1 MATGDQRGGARFKLG
16 TPGKANRS
24 ASIEDRARVTHMG
37 VTRLDPAI
45 QADDFPGVVS
55 AAYQMLQLMPRD
67 GGIWDAL
74 LRALEEGEAPLP
86 LRIEAAEQAL
96 AALPRHR
103 NALRVR
109 FNVAVISGDPEHAV
123 RFMPPYLA
131 VFGPDLDAATRLT
144 IERHVGRA
152 KSQIEQR
159 ELAAARAVVA
169 AVQAEREARARA
181 EARAAREW
189 KAATPR
195 TSSTGREPASRR
207 GTASGGGNSAAGT
220 SPPSADHSGTGGAAS
235 DSVRVPGAPAPTRMV
250 RVPVDGPAGA
260 TTHLEVSS
268 LARLLERL
276 GTASDGTAAL
286 DLACAAAQARTTESF
301 DRLLALETVR
311 GVDHLPHQIET
322 VLRTLKRFHGR
333 VLLADEVGLGKTIEA
348 ALVLAE
354 YLARSLVRRALILC
368 PPALVAQWR
377 SELGEKFTVAA
388 RTTLDGDLARDPR
401 AFFGDEGVV
410 VASLALART
419 DRYREIILAQ
429 RYDLVIVDEAHHLKN
444 RSTRGYALVDA
455 LRSRFLLLLTATPVE
470 TNLTELYNLV
480 TLLRP
485 GTLGT
490 ESEFRTRFADPRD
503 PTRPRDA
510 GRLRELLREV
520 MIRNTRAQSGVAL
533 PPRTARTIVVEPSAE
548 ERILY
553 GAIVAL
559 VRAAKARPSL
569 LRLLLEQGGSSPAAV
584 ARTAGAAEVP
594 ELTGALRE
602 VAALAKDVR
611 RWTKVE
617 RLVELLP
624 GGKVLVFTRFLATH
638 AALADELRRRGV
650 RFVPFTGSM
659 STAQRLEAVGAF
671 AGDADVLLCS
681 EVGGEG
687 QNLQFCHRI
696 VNFDL
701 PWSPTQ
707 IEQRIGRVHRIG
719 QTEVVEVTNLCTGGT
734 AEEHILR
741 VLDERINLFELVVG
755 EMDLLL
761 GELEDERTFDDRV
774 HDIYALAHTEA
785 DVAEG
790 FEVLGRALADA
801 RERMT
806 AVRETDTAIFGDEL
820 GV

>member
-1 MATGDQRGGARFKLG
+1 
-16 TPGKANRS
+16 
-24 ASIEDRARVTHMG
+24 
-37 VTRLDPAI
+37 
-45 QADDFPGVVS
+45 
-55 AAYQMLQLMPRD
+55 
-67 GGIWDAL
+67 
-74 LRALEEGEAPLP
+74 
-86 LRIEAAEQAL
+86 
-96 AALPRHR
+96 
-103 NALRVR
+103 
-109 FNVAVISGDPEHAV
+109 
-123 RFMPPYLA
+123 MPPYLA
-131 VFGPDLDAATRLT
+131 EFGPDLPQATRLA
-144 IERHVGRA
+144 IERHVQQA
-152 KSQIEQR
+152 TIILEQR
-159 ELAAARAVVA
+159 VLAAAHAARAA
-169 AVQAEREARARA
+169 EKREREAQARA
-181 EARAAREW
+181 EA
-189 KAATPR
+189 KAAKAAKASAGSRKAPR
-195 TSSTGREPASRR
+195 PAVSSSHSSS
-207 GTASGGGNSAAGT
+207 SGGAETGASTPAPMGVTPGTGAAGARAR
-220 SPPSADHSGTGGAAS
+220 S
-235 DSVRVPGAPAPTRMV
+235 GAPAPHGPPPPIV

-260 TTHLEVSS
+260 TTHIAVPSLAGL
-268 LARLLERL
+268 LARLVA
-276 GTASDGTAAL
+276 GSDSVAAL

-348 ALVLAE
+348 SLVLAE
-354 YLARSLVRRALILC
+354 YLARSLVRRALVLC

-377 SELGEKFTVAA
+377 SELAEKFGVTA
-388 RTTLDGDLARDPR
+388 RTTLDTELSRDPR
-401 AFFGDEGVV
+401 AFFGAEGVII
-410 VASLALART
+410 ASLALARSE
-419 DRYREIILAQ
+419 RYRETVLAQ
-429 RYDLVIVDEAHHLKN
+429 RFDLVIVDEAHHLKN
-444 RSTRGYALVDA
+444 RSTRGHALVDA

-470 TNLTELYNLV
+470 TNLAELYNLV

-490 ESEFRTRFADPRD
+490 ESEFRARFADPKD

-533 PPRTARTIVVEPSAE
+533 PPRTARTLVVEPSAE

-553 GAIVAL
+553 DAIVAL
-559 VRAAKARPSL
+559 VRAATSRPSL
-569 LRLLLEQGGSSPAAV
+569 FRLLLEQGGSSPAAV
-584 ARTAGAAEVP
+584 ARTAGTAEVP
-594 ELTGALRE
+594 ELTAALRE
-602 VAALAKDVR
+602 VAALATQVR

-617 RLVELLP
+617 RLLELLP

-638 AALADELRRRGV
+638 AALAEGLARRGV

-659 STAQRLEAVGAF
+659 SAVQREEAVRAF

-761 GELEDERTFDDRV
+761 GELEDERPFEDRI
-774 HDIYALAHTEA
+774 HDIYARTRTDA

-790 FEVLGRALADA
+790 FEALGQALAFA
-801 RERMT
+801 RDRMA
-806 AVRETDTAIFGDEL
+806 AVRETDAAIFGDEL